1 MKLFLQ
7 GIENNNFNK
16 DDDYELIKKQN
27 QDLKNQIKIEQE
39 KLRLKELIEE
49 NKKLKEELEKLR
61 SKQNLRAE

>member
-1 MKLFLQ
+1 LKLFLQ